1 MTKKKK
7 EKSIAVNL
15 VSRQKLEQLT
25 SQEKLQFILDEIQHG
40 KVLVLEHGLTS
51 FEQTELIE
59 RTMKEIEQ
67 DTFIGIEMEG
77 YGEDKPSFVQKLF
90 GILKKPRM
98 TVIGP
103 AHLLQTVK
111 KDNNMIETKI
121 IPGKGAYRYAPSMFE
136 MWHSFRRWFL

>member
-1 MTKKKK
+1 MAKKK
-7 EKSIAVNL
+7 EKNKSIAVNL

-25 SQEKLQFILDEIQHG
+25 SKEKLKFILDEIKHG

-77 YGEDKPSFVQKLF
+77 YGEDKPTFIQKLF
-90 GILKKPRM
+90 GMLQKPRM

-121 IPGKGAYRYAPSMFE
+121 IPGKGS
-136 MWHSFRRWFL
+136 